1 MSWAFSD
8 ESERADRVLFGLT
21 LVPAGVVKDARRT
34 LRGLL
39 LPGQRRLHM
48 SKESPRRRREIL
60 AVLTDIE
67 MSTMILEL
75 RRPPG
80 TSRVDARSRLLVAG
94 AEIVAAGLAGEVGE
108 VLERPAGHDVG
119 RKVVVDGPVG
129 IEAEGLDEAGEVHVL
144 VVDLRVRD
152 ARAAGFVGFEAI
164 PIAVVLVVEV
174 DADLHGALRGQGWG
188 RGHPSTVRRVVLRGA
203 SGRREVGWR
212 KKGR

>member
-94 AEIVAAGLAGEVGE
+94 AEIVAALGVSIWVFDSQDDMQLHRDRQVLGGLGVTAVYDHRANHEE
-108 VLERPAGHDVG
+108 PLLW
-119 RKVVVDGPVG
+119 VVDSLLWAYG
-129 IEAEGLDEAGEVHVL
+129 AGG
-144 VVDLRVRD
+144 DWRR
-152 ARAAGFVGFEAI
+152 RADPMI
-164 PIAVVLVVEV
+164 
-174 DADLHGALRGQGWG
+174 D
-188 RGHPSTVRRVVLRGA
+188 VRRIVP
-203 SGRREVGWR
+203 
-212 KKGR
+212 

>member
-94 AEIVAAGLAGEVGE
+94 AEIVAALAFRSGCLIAKMTCSCIAIVRFLE
-108 VLERPAGHDVG
+108 VLE
-119 RKVVVDGPVG
+119 
-129 IEAEGLDEAGEVHVL
+129 
-144 VVDLRVRD
+144 
-152 ARAAGFVGFEAI
+152 
-164 PIAVVLVVEV
+164 
-174 DADLHGALRGQGWG
+174 
-188 RGHPSTVRRVVLRGA
+188 
-203 SGRREVGWR
+203 
-212 KKGR
+212 